1 MSVAQFNQL
10 PRTPLDPSGLV
21 PNHWHFSLRPVPLR
35 PRGLVLFII
44 NPASRFVYV
53 PGRIPLS
60 FFDAPRE
67 TMADVI
73 IRILIMA
80 FTKPDLNQSRP
91 WSWSTNNAEMAD
103 AVEEGLTE
111 FGVADGLDVV
121 EVAPAEENSIADEE
135 WTNFLNRLR
144 ENTRNARNTTN

>member
-1 MSVAQFNQL
+1 
-10 PRTPLDPSGLV
+10 
-21 PNHWHFSLRPVPLR
+21 
-35 PRGLVLFII
+35 
-44 NPASRFVYV
+44 
-53 PGRIPLS
+53 
-60 FFDAPRE
+60 
-67 TMADVI
+67 MADVI